1 MEHGSSGS
9 PLVDITG
16 ELVGVV
22 YASTGPGRNYAV
34 PIEVLKGVLGKPQ
47 SFTDETDCDE

>member
-1 MEHGSSGS
+1 VEHGSSGS

-34 PIEVLKGVLGKPQ
+34 PIEVLRDVLGKPQ